1 MPTPPPRKPE
11 QIQQL
16 ALRPR
21 AKNFIK
27 WPAIPTGMA
36 DASEQAWNWGSL
48 PPLTPEATDN
58 PRPVVVARHRAID
71 GAIRGIWLAA
81 AAAGTDMRSRAETP
95 GRGKRG
101 RNRSSVP
108 DAVGENTLLIKI
120 FVT

>member
-1 MPTPPPRKPE
+1 ME
-11 QIQQL
+11 L
-16 ALRPR
+16 
-21 AKNFIK
+21 
-27 WPAIPTGMA
+27 
-36 DASEQAWNWGSL
+36 GSL

-58 PRPVVVARHRAID
+58 RRRRPVVVARR

-81 AAAGTDMRSRAETP
+81 AAAGTNMRPRVETP